1 MIERNGHF
9 RVSDLIRICK
19 LGLRLV
25 SKLTVDTSNF
35 CCLRNKNCNFFTRSY
50 IQSVIKIS
58 VNKIY
63 LKKKGQFYFYFFRP
77 PTLTFKS

>member
-1 MIERNGHF
+1 M
-9 RVSDLIRICK
+9 SDGK
-19 LGLRLV
+19 LGMKLV

-35 CCLRNKNCNFFTRSY
+35 CCLINKKCNFFIRSY

-63 LKKKGQFYFYFFRP
+63 FEKTLKG
-77 PTLTFKS
+77 